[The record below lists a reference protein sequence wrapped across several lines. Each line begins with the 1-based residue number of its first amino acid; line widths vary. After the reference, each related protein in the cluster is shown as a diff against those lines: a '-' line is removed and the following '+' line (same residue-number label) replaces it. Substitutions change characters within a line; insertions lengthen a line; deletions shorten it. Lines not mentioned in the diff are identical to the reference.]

1 MKMKI
6 AITTLFVTIFLTASV
21 AFSWADEKR
30 DHVCFRVLDSNKDGV
45 VTYQEFEKI
54 YGDAKEKYDNADL
67 NNDGKLTH
75 DEYHDLLGHGST

>member
-1 MKMKI
+1 MKVAI
-6 AITTLFVTIFLTASV
+6 ASLFFTTFLTAVV

-30 DHVCFRVLDSNKDGV
+30 DHICFRVLDSNKDGV

-54 YGDAKEKYDNADL
+54 YGDEKDKYDAADL
-67 NNDGKLTH
+67 DNDGKLNH